1 LSRRLLCILAVLT
14 LPACRLDV
22 TQTID
27 VTAKGHEIIT
37 YSETFDDDALRVA
50 TQLGGPSAFGFD
62 AAKQDGWDVRG
73 SSAPNKHTF
82 AFRHSFSG
90 DGAEAALTRLAHDST
105 AATPDDAFLIG
116 PTAFVGLPI
125 TGAAPTASS
134 LSVPALLRPSET
146 VGSNGRKDPAFQLAN
161 ARVNAAA
168 VNSVVHV
175 RIELR
180 DALGVHQ
187 VAPDFAEPTALS
199 PSSGFTVHV
208 GHLWPL
214 SRILAFWRSVG
225 PYGVFDYEHYSP
237 PLCSAQATYRK
248 AWMFGV
254 GVYANGANIPKQ
266 LMTSAGTLAQRWLA
280 AHPVK
285 CP

>member
-1 LSRRLLCILAVLT
+1 M
-14 LPACRLDV
+14 PACRLDV

-27 VTAKGHEIIT
+27 VTAKGRQVIT
-37 YSETFDDDALRVA
+37 YSETFDDEALRVA

-73 SSAPNKHTF
+73 SSAPNKHMF
-82 AFRHSFSG
+82 VFQHSFSG
-90 DGAEAALTRLAHDST
+90 DGAELAMTRLAHDST

-116 PTAFVGLPI
+116 PTAFIGLPI
-125 TGAAPTASS
+125 TAAPAASS
-134 LSVPALLRPSET
+134 PSVPALLRPSET

-161 ARVNAAA
+161 ARVNATAP
-168 VNSVVHV
+168 NSVLHV

-180 DALGVHQ
+180 DARGVHQ
-187 VAPDFAEPTALS
+187 ITPDFAEPTALS

-208 GHLWPL
+208 GRPWPL
-214 SRILAFWRSVG
+214 SRVLAFWRSVG

-237 PLCSAQATYRK
+237 PLCSAQPTYRK

-254 GVYANGANIPKQ
+254 GVYANGASIPKQ
-266 LMTSAGTLAQRWLA
+266 LMTSAATLAERWLA
-280 AHPVK
+280 THPVK